1 MNAIIGQPGY
11 QANAHSSVLNTEF
24 SSQNLFS
31 DAYIQ
36 RADFVRLDNIS
47 LGYTIPLSKMTLRAS
62 LTATNLFVITEYDGL
77 DPEISNGIENNFYPR
92 TRDIVL
98 GLNFTF

>member
-1 MNAIIGQPGY
+1 
-11 QANAHSSVLNTEF
+11 V
-24 SSQNLFS
+24 NLFS

-47 LGYTIPLSKMTLRAS
+47 LGYTIPFSKVKLRAS

-77 DPEISNGIENNFYPR
+77 DPEIGNGIENNFYPR
-92 TRDIVL
+92 TRDVVL

>member
-1 MNAIIGQPGY
+1 M
-11 QANAHSSVLNTEF
+11 
-24 SSQNLFS
+24 FS
-31 DAYIQ
+31 DHYIQ

-47 LGYTIPLSKMTLRAS
+47 LGYTLPFEKITLRTT
-62 LTATNLFVITEYDGL
+62 LTATNLFVITDYDGL

-98 GLNFTF
+98 GLNFSF